1 MEDLIPNKTW
11 TQTNGSDVHLVI
23 TGGEPLLGW
32 QRAWPKLIEEC
43 AANGLV
49 NVTFET
55 NGTQDL
61 DPKFAEWL
69 RHQSDVNIT
78 FSISPKL
85 TCSGET
91 WEDAIQPT
99 TVTSYSELGSAYL
112 KFVVS
117 TQHDVDEVDR
127 AVSIYKD
134 SGFTGLVY
142 LMPVGGVNNLYHLN
156 TKQVAQLSMDKGYKY
171 SPRLQVD
178 IWNNAWGT

>member
-1 MEDLIPNKTW
+1 M
-11 TQTNGSDVHLVI
+11 
-23 TGGEPLLGW
+23 
-32 QRAWPKLIEEC
+32 RY
-43 AANGLV
+43 
-49 NVTFET
+49 
-55 NGTQDL
+55 
-61 DPKFAEWL
+61 
-69 RHQSDVNIT
+69 QSDVDIT

-99 TVTSYSELGSAYL
+99 VVASYAELGNAYL

-117 TQHDVDEVDR
+117 TQQDVEEVDR

-134 SGFTGLVY
+134 NGFAGQVY